1 MVKRRNVYSESQKP
15 SIIKIFQT
23 LQGLNYERLLAINKI
38 SGYEKIKTKNID
50 EWIKSQKKR
59 SGRKISNEFERDVAG
74 ELILYRVMELPDGNM
89 IL

>member
-1 MVKRRNVYSESQKP
+1 MFIVKVKKTRLSNYFRL
-15 SIIKIFQT
+15 F
-23 LQGLNYERLLAINKI
+23 QGLNSERLLAINKI
-38 SGYEKIKTKNID
+38 PGYEKIKKKNID

-89 IL
+89 A